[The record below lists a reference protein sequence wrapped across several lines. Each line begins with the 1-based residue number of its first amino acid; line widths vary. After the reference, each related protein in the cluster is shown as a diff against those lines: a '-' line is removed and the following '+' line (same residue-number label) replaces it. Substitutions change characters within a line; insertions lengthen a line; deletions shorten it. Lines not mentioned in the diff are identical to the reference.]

1 MPAPRCTEGLQAPK
15 PLRGALPAGKPTL
28 HCAAAEGGTGLG
40 LGSRKCRLLWGLGPE
55 DYECGWR
62 PSSPR
67 ATVTPR
73 VLQCEPSAAQVWC
86 DHVCHRKCGLFPLN
100 PRPGAWPHAWVRAD
114 LGWAEEEMVK
124 VWVCIT
130 GPHPGGGGRAL
141 IPEAPLARFH
151 LWAAPSSESC
161 SSLASHGTQH
171 NDRRISYRVQHRVIL
186 PSFFL
191 LFF

>member
-1 MPAPRCTEGLQAPK
+1 MTGEDSNYPGQFKNPGLWLSPTRCPRVFLTAWKRLNRREAQMYSKRRNHPYERFRLG
-15 PLRGALPAGKPTL
+15 GPTL

-40 LGSRKCRLLWGLGPE
+40 LGSRKRRLLCGLGPE

-86 DHVCHRKCGLFPLN
+86 DHVCHCKCGFFPLS

-124 VWVCIT
+124 VWVRIT

-151 LWAAPSSESC
+151 LWAAPS
-161 SSLASHGTQH
+161 
-171 NDRRISYRVQHRVIL
+171 
-186 PSFFL
+186 
-191 LFF
+191 